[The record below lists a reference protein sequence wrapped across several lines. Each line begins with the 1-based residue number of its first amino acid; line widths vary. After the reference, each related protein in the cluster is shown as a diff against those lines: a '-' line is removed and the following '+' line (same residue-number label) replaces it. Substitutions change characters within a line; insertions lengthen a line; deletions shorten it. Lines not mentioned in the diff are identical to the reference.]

1 MCSNGLKS
9 TYICRCE
16 GCEKH
21 SNKEGKMKKKNKWYE
36 VLGAGLLSVSAMYL
50 CTSLVVTG
58 CSVDDGSLDALDANE
73 TSEVVES
80 GSDEEVES
88 SEAEKSSKP
97 EETSKEE
104 AEASESEEQEPA
116 EAEENTEAEETADAE
131 EKPTTTPETEEPAE
145 SGDETAPEESTE
157 PEESAEPAEPAE
169 PAETTEPAEEKT
181 EQAEPS
187 NSEEKIEPIESAEPE
202 SVELNNAK
210 EWEII
215 RDSITAVVENNSIQ
229 YLYESRFLKV
239 ERSDKSS
246 RFDEYRMDREEFIA
260 DYQYDGYD
268 QHLTDRLYEDEI
280 LWEGFNWT
288 NLNKPE
294 CRFKAELDSVLTHGV
309 WPEDLVE
316 MEAVY
321 SVRYVCQSLGLEG
334 NVFISIP
341 VRYRAKQD

>member
-1 MCSNGLKS
+1 
-9 TYICRCE
+9 
-16 GCEKH
+16 
-21 SNKEGKMKKKNKWYE
+21 MKKKNKWYE

-50 CTSLVVTG
+50 CTFLVVTG

-97 EETSKEE
+97 EET
-104 AEASESEEQEPA
+104 
-116 EAEENTEAEETADAE
+116 ADAE
-131 EKPTTTPETEEPAE
+131 EKPTSTPETEEPAE

-169 PAETTEPAEEKT
+169 TAEPAEEKT
-181 EQAEPS
+181 EQAEPL
-187 NSEEKIEPIESAEPE
+187 NSEEKIEPIESADPE
-202 SVELNNAK
+202 SVEQNNAK

-229 YLYESRFLKV
+229 YLHENRFFRLD
-239 ERSDKSS
+239 RSDKIL
-246 RFDEYRMDREEFIA
+246 RLDEYRMDREEFIA
-260 DYQYDGYD
+260 DYQYDGHD

-294 CRFKAELDSVLTHGV
+294 CRFKAGLDSI
-309 WPEDLVE
+309 LVGMNWLE
-316 MEAVY
+316 NYVEIYAIY
-321 SVRYVCQSLGLEG
+321 DVRYFCQSLGLEG

>member
-1 MCSNGLKS
+1 
-9 TYICRCE
+9 
-16 GCEKH
+16 
-21 SNKEGKMKKKNKWYE
+21 MKKKNKWYE

-104 AEASESEEQEPA
+104 AEASESEESAEPA
-116 EAEENTEAEETADAE
+116 DAEENTEAEETADVE

-145 SGDETAPEESTE
+145 SGDETAPEES
-157 PEESAEPAEPAE
+157 AEPAEL
-169 PAETTEPAEEKT
+169 AETTEPAEEKT

-229 YLYESRFLKV
+229 YLHETRFFRLD
-239 ERSDKSS
+239 RSDKIL
-246 RFDEYRMDREEFIA
+246 RLDEYRMPKDDFVAE
-260 DYQYDGYD
+260 YQYDGNA
-268 QHLTDRLYEDEI
+268 QHLTERLYEDEI

-294 CRFKAELDSVLTHGV
+294 CRFKAELDSLFTHGA
-309 WPEDLVE
+309 WSEDFVE

>member
-1 MCSNGLKS
+1 
-9 TYICRCE
+9 
-16 GCEKH
+16 
-21 SNKEGKMKKKNKWYE
+21 MKKKNKWYE

-50 CTSLVVTG
+50 CTSLMVTG

-97 EETSKEE
+97 EET
-104 AEASESEEQEPA
+104 
-116 EAEENTEAEETADAE
+116 ADAE
-131 EKPTTTPETEEPAE
+131 EKPTSTPETEEPAE

-169 PAETTEPAEEKT
+169 TAEPAEEKT
-181 EQAEPS
+181 EQAEPL

-202 SVELNNAK
+202 SVEQNNAK

-229 YLYESRFLKV
+229 YLHETRFFRLD
-239 ERSDKSS
+239 RSDKIL
-246 RFDEYRMDREEFIA
+246 RLDEYRMPKDDFVAE
-260 DYQYDGYD
+260 YQYDGNA
-268 QHLTDRLYEDEI
+268 QHLTERLYEDGI

-294 CRFKAELDSVLTHGV
+294 CRFKAGLDSILVGV
-309 WPEDLVE
+309 NWPENYVE
-316 MEAVY
+316 IY
-321 SVRYVCQSLGLEG
+321 TIYDVRYFCQSLGLEG

>member
-1 MCSNGLKS
+1 
-9 TYICRCE
+9 
-16 GCEKH
+16 
-21 SNKEGKMKKKNKWYE
+21 MKKKNKWYE

-88 SEAEKSSKP
+88 SEVEKSSKP

-104 AEASESEEQEPA
+104 AEASEPEESAEPA
-116 EAEENTEAEETADAE
+116 EPADAEENTEAEETADAE

-145 SGDETAPEESTE
+145 SGDEAAPEESTE
-157 PEESAEPAEPAE
+157 LEESAESAE
-169 PAETTEPAEEKT
+169 PAETTEPSEEKT

-229 YLYESRFLKV
+229 YLHENRFFRLD
-239 ERSDKSS
+239 RSDKIL
-246 RFDEYRMDREEFIA
+246 RLDEYRMPKDDFVVE
-260 DYQYDGYD
+260 YQYDGHD
-268 QHLTDRLYEDEI
+268 QHLTDRLYEDGI

-294 CRFKAELDSVLTHGV
+294 CRFKAGLDSILVGV
-309 WPEDLVE
+309 NWPENYVE
-316 MEAVY
+316 IY
-321 SVRYVCQSLGLEG
+321 TIYDVRYFCQSLGLEG

-341 VRYRAKQD
+341 VRYRAKQN

>member
-88 SEAEKSSKP
+88 SEVEKSSKP

-116 EAEENTEAEETADAE
+116 DAEENTEAEETADVE

-145 SGDETAPEESTE
+145 SGDEAAPEESTE
-157 PEESAEPAEPAE
+157 PEESAESAEPAE
-169 PAETTEPAEEKT
+169 LVEPEEPETPVETTEPDGGKKVARHTREWYYLRDTVSYFIQEECWRDKNALEKLEEKRYSLISRC
-181 EQAEPS
+181 EWDIEVNDCSMEESAFHAAYQS
-187 NSEEKIEPIESAEPE
+187 NEDVMRKLTDAGILWDGSEWEGWNPIEDGESTVVLDTALSA
-202 SVELNNAK
+202 
-210 EWEII
+210 W
-215 RDSITAVVENNSIQ
+215 
-229 YLYESRFLKV
+229 
-239 ERSDKSS
+239 SDG
-246 RFDEYRMDREEFIA
+246 RVYV
-260 DYQYDGYD
+260 
-268 QHLTDRLYEDEI
+268 H
-280 LWEGFNWT
+280 
-288 NLNKPE
+288 
-294 CRFKAELDSVLTHGV
+294 
-309 WPEDLVE
+309 
-316 MEAVY
+316 AVY
-321 SVRYVCQSLGLEG
+321 RVRYYLNSDPDTEHSFLLDV
-334 NVFISIP
+334 P
-341 VRYRAKQD
+341 VKYMRVD